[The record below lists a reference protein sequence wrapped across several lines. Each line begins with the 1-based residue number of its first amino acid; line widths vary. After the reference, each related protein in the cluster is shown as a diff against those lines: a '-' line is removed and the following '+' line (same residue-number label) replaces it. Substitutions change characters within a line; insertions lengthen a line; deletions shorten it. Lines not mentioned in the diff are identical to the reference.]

1 MIPIDAAV
9 VGSLLLMV
17 GSASVAYW
25 RGYHHGQEDYREAM
39 KSR

>member
-1 MIPIDAAV
+1 MIPMTAAV

-17 GSASVAYW
+17 GAACVAYW
-25 RGYHHGQEDYREAM
+25 HGYRDGQEDYREAM